1 MLLSEA
7 YFSGAYLEATISAEL
22 ILLFI
27 FLDGVDNIFPEST
40 LDDTEFDTLVL
51 FVFCE

>member
-7 YFSGAYLEATISAEL
+7 YFSGAYLEVAISDEL

-27 FLDGVDNIFPEST
+27 FLDGVDNIFPESA

-51 FVFCE
+51 FVFCV